1 MKTPQAICTYTGG
14 ALLQSGYDFKPGFTP
29 DGDENEFGCTW
40 AAGELDAPD
49 RMAAGSVVVQYIT
62 SNDTPFFVLTT
73 FWRE

>member
-29 DGDENEFGCTW
+29 DGDENDFGCTL

-49 RMAAGSVVVQYIT
+49 RMAAGSVSFRYST
-62 SNDTPFFVLTT
+62 YNDLPFLAVTI